1 MENTILGLRISLNKT
16 KENRE
21 YKRYEMDGDDRV
33 IAN

>member
-21 YKRYEMDGDDRV
+21 HKRYKMDGDDRV